1 MKPFPNKFLWG
12 VSTSS
17 YQIEGAIH
25 SGGRGE
31 SIWDR
36 FSSLP
41 GRIAD
46 GSSGEMAC
54 DHYHNWEE
62 DLDLIQEMGAG
73 AYRFS
78 TAWPRIQPLGSG
90 RFNAEGLQFYSRLVD
105 GYFPEGSNPGYA
117 STIGISH
124 SRCRKREDGQT
135 GTPRCVLSNTAGK
148 FWRNSETG

>member
-1 MKPFPNKFLWG
+1 LCFSDKNYHLGKNLNDQKNTNFQNVLEIDQASIKFTLKESQVSVKQIIEIQEQETVRMFFSTIKSFGCMKSFPNQFLWG

-25 SGGRGE
+25 SGGRGQ

-46 GSSGEMAC
+46 GSSGKMAC

-62 DLDLIQEMGAG
+62 DL
-73 AYRFS
+73 
-78 TAWPRIQPLGSG
+78 
-90 RFNAEGLQFYSRLVD
+90 GL
-105 GYFPEGSNPGYA
+105 
-117 STIGISH
+117 
-124 SRCRKREDGQT
+124 
-135 GTPRCVLSNTAGK
+135 
-148 FWRNSETG
+148 

>member
-1 MKPFPNKFLWG
+1 MKSFPNQFLWG

-36 FSSLP
+36 FSSLL
-41 GRIAD
+41 GKIAD

-62 DLDLIQEMGAG
+62 DLGLIQEMGAG
-73 AYRFS
+73 AYRFFDRMAEDPATGKRQVQYGRAS
-78 TAWPRIQPLGSG
+78 VLQSACG
-90 RFNAEGLQFYSRLVD
+90 RFTF
-105 GYFPEGSNPGYA
+105 
-117 STIGISH
+117 
-124 SRCRKREDGQT
+124 
-135 GTPRCVLSNTAGK
+135 
-148 FWRNSETG
+148 